1 MSPDGGRARAW
12 GDELRRVHQRLR
24 ESIQLATDQVLDE
37 DPGSPVGS
45 LPQDLLVYCWGFCVA
60 LTGHHRSE
68 DAALFPRLL
77 ADRPDLAPV
86 IANLERDHAM
96 IAHLI
101 GDLEQAL
108 RHGAS
113 QAEKLRHLAGID
125 AVMESHFGYEERQL
139 VSVLNATDGLGDD
152 PTRVLG
158 SIA

>member
-1 MSPDGGRARAW
+1 VSPDGGRARAW

-24 ESIQLATDQVLDE
+24 EAIQLATDQVLDE
-37 DPGSPVGS
+37 DPSSPAGN
-45 LPQDLLVYCWGFCVA
+45 LPHDLLVYCWGFCAA
-60 LTGHHRSE
+60 LTGHHTSE

-101 GDLEQAL
+101 GELEQAL
-108 RHGAS
+108 RRGAS
-113 QAEKLRHLAGID
+113 QEEKLRHLAGID

-139 VSVLNATDGLGDD
+139 VAVLNATASLGDD

-158 SIA
+158 AIA